1 MSEIRDHVPST
12 GEYVLAFQNL
22 EGLTQKHVE
31 MLRAHYRSIERTVTA
46 PELAELVG
54 YGNLSAVN
62 SQYGRLARKVG
73 ELVSFQPEPEQ
84 LGSIVEFEFRNDAW
98 HWIMRPEVAEALEL
112 LGWIDEDQTIQND
125 SLTVGQIYK
134 RTGLHDFFGGQRQNG
149 ISTPSKSGVI
159 LVFSGSSG
167 ESFGY
172 QDGWLDDDR
181 TVFQYTGEGQEGDMV
196 FTKGN
201 SAIRDHL
208 ENDKRLLLFFSQY
221 SGHVKYIGEMRC
233 IDHGY
238 FKTLDGNNTTRN
250 GIRFTLERITKE
262 PLPNASQPEVHPK
275 RPYKKPSTTER
286 QGLVTSRVGQ
296 GYYRQNLLDKFD
308 HRCAVVGAK
317 LPEILIA
324 SHIVPWKQSN
334 EDERLDV
341 ENGIL
346 LSPNYDAL
354 FDKHL
359 ISFDDDGHII
369 ISALLNSETILA
381 LGIDSDA
388 TIEVTEGM
396 KPYLL
401 RLRETLR

>member
-1 MSEIRDHVPST
+1 MSEIRDQIPST
-12 GEYVLAFQNL
+12 NDYVSAFRIL
-22 EGLTQKHVE
+22 EGLTEKHVE
-31 MLRAHYRSIERTVTA
+31 MLRAHYNSPDRTVTA

-54 YGNLSAVN
+54 YSNLSAVN

-73 ELVSFQPEPEQ
+73 ELVAFQPEPEQ
-84 LGSIVEFEFRNDAW
+84 LGSIVEFEFRNDSW
-98 HWIMRPEVAEALEL
+98 HWILRPEVAEALER
-112 LGWIDEDQTIQND
+112 LGWIVEDQTIQND

-134 RTGLHDFFGGQRQNG
+134 RTALHDYFGGQRQNG
-149 ISTPSKSGVI
+149 ISTPSNSDTI
-159 LVFSGSSG
+159 LIFSGSSG

-238 FKTLDGNNTTRN
+238 FKTLDGNNTARN
-250 GIRFTLERITKE
+250 GIRFTLERISKD
-262 PLPNASQPEVHPK
+262 PLPKTSQPEIHSK
-275 RPYKKPSTTER
+275 RPYKKPTTTER

-296 GYYRQNLLDKFD
+296 GYYRQNLLDKFG

-359 ISFDDDGHII
+359 ISFDDEGLII
-369 ISALLNSETILA
+369 ISSLLDAEMIQN
-381 LGIDSDA
+381 LGIDTNA
-388 TIEVTEGM
+388 KIQVTEGM
-396 KPYLL
+396 MPYLS
-401 RLRETLR
+401 RHRETLR

>member
-1 MSEIRDHVPST
+1 MSEIRDQIPST
-12 GEYVLAFQNL
+12 NDYVSAFRHI

-31 MLRAHYRSIERTVTA
+31 MLRAHYNSLDRTVTA
-46 PELAELVG
+46 PELAEIVG
-54 YGNLSAVN
+54 YSNLSAVN

-73 ELVSFQPEPEQ
+73 ELVGFQPEPEQ
-84 LGSIVEFEFRNDAW
+84 LGSIVEFDFRNESW
-98 HWIMRPEVAEALEL
+98 HWILRPQVAEALEQL
-112 LGWIDEDQTIQND
+112 EWTGADQRIVRDE
-125 SLTVGQIYK
+125 LKVGKIYR
-134 RTGLHDFFGGQRQNG
+134 RTDLHDHFGGQRQNG
-149 ISTPSKSGVI
+149 ISTPSERNVI
-159 LVFSGSSG
+159 LVFSGASG

-172 QDGWLDDDR
+172 QDGWFDDDR

-233 IDHGY
+233 IDHEY
-238 FKTLDGNNTTRN
+238 FKTLDGKNTTRN
-250 GIRFTLERITKE
+250 GIRFTLERISKDPIPKAPQLDT
-262 PLPNASQPEVHPK
+262 HPK

-369 ISALLNSETILA
+369 MSTLLDDDMIQN
-381 LGIDSDA
+381 LGIDTDA
-388 TIEVTEGM
+388 EIQITDGM
-396 KPYLL
+396 KPYLS
-401 RLRETLR
+401 RHRETLR